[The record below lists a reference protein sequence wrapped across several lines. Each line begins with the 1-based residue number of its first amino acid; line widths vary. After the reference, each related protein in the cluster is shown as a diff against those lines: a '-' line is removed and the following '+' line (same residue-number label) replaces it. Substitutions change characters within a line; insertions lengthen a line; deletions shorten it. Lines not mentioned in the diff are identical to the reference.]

1 MIVDIHVHQPI
12 STQPDEHFLDEWKQM
27 WDAGHRA
34 GIDKQ
39 VLLGW
44 GSPNCNELVRD
55 LVDRYPDQVIGF
67 ARGVRADPESPATI
81 ERYVVEHG
89 FKGVKLHNEP
99 DLPLDGILAS
109 HPIFPKAAELDVP
122 VLIHSCHE
130 EEGLSADLHDELA
143 GGASHYPVRIM
154 AELGKRYPETTFIF
168 AHAGMMWDKAIQ
180 AVKPYPN
187 LYLDVS
193 GFDPERG
200 IVEKAVEV
208 LGAER
213 VLFGSDA
220 PGRIYAA
227 QLAKVLYA
235 DISESDRELVLGGN
249 AARLLK
255 LRG

>member
-1 MIVDIHVHQPI
+1 LIIDIHVHPPI
-12 STQPDEHFLDEWKQM
+12 SPQPDEPFLDAWKGM
-27 WDAGHRA
+27 WDAGSRA

-44 GSPNCNELVRD
+44 GAPNCNELVRE
-55 LVDRYPDQVIGF
+55 LVERYPDQVIGF
-67 ARGVRADPESPATI
+67 ARGWCADPESPATI

-89 FKGVKLHNEP
+89 FKGIKLHDEG
-99 DLPLDGILAS
+99 DWPLRGLLAG
-109 HPIFPKAAELDVP
+109 HPIFLKAEQLGVP
-122 VLIHSCHE
+122 ILIHGFHE
-130 EEGLSADLHDELA
+130 EEGLPADLHDAL
-143 GGASHYPVRIM
+143 GPGHYPVRIM
-154 AELGKRYPETTFIF
+154 AELGKRYPGTTFIF

-200 IVEKAVEV
+200 IVEKAVQV

-255 LRG
+255 LR

>member
-1 MIVDIHVHQPI
+1 LIVDIHVHPPI
-12 STQPDEHFLDEWKQM
+12 STEPDERFWKTWNRM
-27 WDAGHRA
+27 WDAGRRA

-44 GSPNCNELVRD
+44 GAPNCNELVRE
-55 LVDRYPDQVIGF
+55 LVERYPDQIIGF
-67 ARGVRADPESPATI
+67 ARGIRSDPDSPATL
-81 ERYVVEHG
+81 EKYVTEHG
-89 FKGVKLHNEP
+89 FKGVKLHDEP
-99 DLPLDGILAS
+99 DLPLNALLAS
-109 HPIFPKAAELDVP
+109 HPIFIKAGELGVP
-122 VLIHSCHE
+122 VLIHGFHA
-130 EEGLSADLHDELA
+130 EEGLSAALHHDLA
-143 GGASHYPVRIM
+143 GGASHYPVRLM
-154 AELGKRYPETTFIF
+154 GELGRRYPGTTFIF

-220 PGRIYAA
+220 PGRTYAA

-235 DISESDRELVLGGN
+235 DISKGDKELILGGN
-249 AARLLK
+249 AARLLN
-255 LRG
+255 LR